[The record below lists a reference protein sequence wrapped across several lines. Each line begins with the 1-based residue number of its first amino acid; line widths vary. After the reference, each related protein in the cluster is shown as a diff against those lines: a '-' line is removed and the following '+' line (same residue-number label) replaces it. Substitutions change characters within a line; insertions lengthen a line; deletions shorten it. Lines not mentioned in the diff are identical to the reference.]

1 MSFKLPARFSEAS
14 ADILVTVGEKER
26 GILKT
31 SAWEIGNKN
40 ANCRFVMIPGTR
52 HGPPLVQPELF
63 NEMVEKWFFRGDIP
77 KEWSIK

>member
-1 MSFKLPARFSEAS
+1 MSFKLPARFTEAS
-14 ADILVTVGEKER
+14 ADILVTAGEKER

-31 SAWEIGNKN
+31 SVREIGNKN
-40 ANCRFVMIPGTR
+40 ANCRFVMFPGTG
-52 HGPPLVQPELF
+52 HGTPLAQPELF